1 MIRYLETI
9 HSRHRKENVT
19 KRESSSINQT
29 SDRKKKLE
37 RESKHKINEG
47 KGKKYVN
54 QKYRLNK
61 YVNNENEYT
70 HTNMYKGAYI

>member
-1 MIRYLETI
+1 M
-9 HSRHRKENVT
+9 KEKVKT
-19 KRESSSINQT
+19 
-29 SDRKKKLE
+29 
-37 RESKHKINEG
+37 
-47 KGKKYVN
+47 YVN